1 MARIGKVRVPA
12 TSANIG
18 PGFDTFGIAFQLY
31 NTVTLE
37 EGDGGLEIT
46 VSGEGADDI
55 PKDGSNI
62 VYKAIDHVLTKAGY
76 EGRSLRIQLE
86 NGVPV
91 ERGLGSSAASI
102 LGGVLAADDFL
113 GRRFSRDLLLD
124 WAVEIEGHPDNIA
137 PALLGG
143 MIISINDEHDKL
155 YKKIALPERLTAVAV
170 VPEFKLSTKKS
181 REILPAQVN
190 FKDAVFNMRRATI
203 MMVALIEG
211 DLALFGRMM
220 EDHLHHPFREV
231 LVPGMSKVFAA
242 AKKAGA
248 FSVALSGSGSTIL
261 AFTEGEAGEI
271 GGAMQAAFA
280 VEGIESRVM
289 ALKPDNVGAVLLK

>member
-37 EGDGGLEIT
+37 EAENGLTIA
-46 VSGEGADDI
+46 VSGEGAHDI
-55 PKDGSNI
+55 PGDEGNI
-62 VYKAIDHVLTKAGY
+62 VYQAVDFVLKKAGY
-76 EGRSLRIQLE
+76 AGRDLKLTLE

-113 GRRFSRDLLLD
+113 GRRFSRDQLLD
-124 WAVEIEGHPDNIA
+124 WAVALEGHPDNIA

-143 MIISINDEHDKL
+143 MVISVNDEYDRL
-155 YKKIALPERLTAVAV
+155 YKKIALPERLCAVAA
-170 VPEFKLSTKKS
+170 VPAFKLSTRKS
-181 REILPAQVN
+181 RAVLPDRVHFQ
-190 FKDAVFNMRRATI
+190 DAVFNMRRATV

-220 EDHLHHPFREV
+220 EDHLHHPFREA
-231 LVPGMSKVFAA
+231 LVPGMGRVFAA
-242 AKKAGA
+242 AKDAGA
-248 FSVALSGSGSTIL
+248 FAVALSGSGSTIL
-261 AFTEGEAGEI
+261 AFTEGDGEEI
-271 GGAMQAAFA
+271 GAAMAAAFA
-280 VEGIESRVM
+280 GEGIESRTM
-289 ALKPDNVGAVLLK
+289 ALKPDNVGAVLIK